1 MPARPIPR
9 RHAPVAIAAV
19 VILLLIGLP
28 SLGWGAAGAAR
39 RMTSA
44 PFLVAPAPPGPPSEP
59 VPLGQEAAA
68 GPLRL
73 RVLQVIVGP
82 EAVDLVAAASP
93 TNDPPREGI
102 TYVLAEVRVRNEG
115 DRPLSID
122 GIDFALTG
130 ASGVVRRFVGAQ
142 PPDPTL
148 DGTLDPGTTREGWVV
163 LAAPVDER
171 GLLLVFDSLTL
182 PGNWAD
188 RVLALEEGAAIPALS
203 VPAAPNDAG
212 TDPGAPAGLD
222 TPIITEDWEIEL
234 LEVVR
239 GAAVFDLVDY
249 RTGALGPED
258 AANETPWLALRLRV
272 TNVHPGAEAAF
283 LPPNAFTLA
292 DETGASILDVTTL
305 TPPRPDASGA
315 YYPGASREGWVAF
328 EIPGDAPFTVRF
340 LPYATDPDPRYLTY
354 E

>member
-1 MPARPIPR
+1 MPARPIAR
-9 RHAPVAIAAV
+9 RRALAAIAAV
-19 VILLLIGLP
+19 VILLLMGLP
-28 SLGWGAAGAAR
+28 SIGRGPASAAP
-39 RMTSA
+39 RMKSA
-44 PFLVAPAPPGPPSEP
+44 PFLVAPAPPGPPAES
-59 VPLGQEAAA
+59 VPLGQEAPA

-73 RVLQVIVGP
+73 RVLQVVVGP
-82 EAVDLVAAASP
+82 EAADLVAAASP
-93 TNDPPREGI
+93 TNEPTREGI
-102 TYVLAEVRVRNEG
+102 TYVLVNLRIRNAG
-115 DRPLSID
+115 TRPVHLD
-122 GIDFALTG
+122 GNDFALTG

-142 PPDPTL
+142 PPDPGL
-148 DGTLDPGTTREGWVV
+148 DGTLDPGATREGWVV

-171 GLLLVFDSLTL
+171 GLLLLFDSLTI

-188 RVLALEEGAAIPALS
+188 RVLALEEGAAIPDLS
-203 VPAAPNDAG
+203 VPAAPNDTG

-222 TPIITEDWEIEL
+222 TPIVTDDWEIEL

-239 GAAVFDLVDY
+239 GGAVYDLVDY
-249 RTGALGPED
+249 RTGALGAED

-272 TNVHPGAEAAF
+272 TNVRPGAEAAF

-292 DETGASILDVTTL
+292 DETGASLLDVTTL

-328 EIPGDAPFTVRF
+328 EIPGEAAYTVRF